1 MIYCVEDDAGIREL
15 VVYTLQNTGMEA
27 RGFADG
33 TALFSAL
40 RGAKPDLILLDIM
53 LPGEDGISILRRLR
67 SLPDTAALP
76 VILLT
81 AKNTEYDKV
90 IGLDSGADDYIAKPF
105 GMMELVARVRAVLR
119 RTQDAVSSAEHVL
132 LSDGPIS
139 LDERAHTVC
148 VSGQPVQLTLKEYQ
162 LLTLLM
168 KNQGTR
174 PEIRRAAETGVG
186 EDSRL
191 SETLETQ
198 TYYYALRLANGDIL
212 RIAATA
218 DSAFGALASA
228 SPWIVLVVLL
238 ALLVAALLASRLT
251 HVFLA
256 PIVSLDLHD
265 PLKNEAYDEL
275 SPLLH
280 RIDRQNRRINIQM
293 DELRRRQAEFD
304 DITARMD
311 EGLVLFSSSGDIL
324 FSNNVIHQLFPQDKA
339 AGNYLTLCRDAAYVE
354 AVEQALRG
362 GSAHTRMEKN
372 GRIWSLAASSVA
384 EEGAGHAAVL
394 LIVDVT
400 EREQAEQQRQE
411 FTANVSHELKT
422 PLTSIMGYAEII
434 EAGIAKPTDVVPF
447 AGKIRTEA
455 QRLLSL
461 IEDIIRL
468 SQLDAG
474 GEEIPF
480 EPIELQPLCCTV
492 RSRLQSKA
500 DRLGLKIECTGENAT
515 VSGQRRTLE
524 QMVFN
529 LADNA
534 LAYNRPNGSVTIE
547 TGTDSDGAPFVRVS
561 DTGIGIA
568 PADQKRVF
576 ERFYRVDKSHSK
588 MTGGTGLGLS
598 IVKHGAAL
606 HGAALTLDSTLNVGT
621 RITLT
626 FPKNRK

>member
-1 MIYCVEDDAGIREL
+1 MRKRVFGSIFLTAIV
-15 VVYTLQNTGMEA
+15 TL
-27 RGFADG
+27 
-33 TALFSAL
+33 
-40 RGAKPDLILLDIM
+40 
-53 LPGEDGISILRRLR
+53 
-67 SLPDTAALP
+67 
-76 VILLT
+76 LLT
-81 AKNTEYDKV
+81 A
-90 IGLDSGADDYIAKPF
+90 GLFLLVVHAGLTRDLRGRLAREGGYIA
-105 GMMELVARVRAVLR
+105 A
-119 RTQDAVSSAEHVL
+119 AVSTDRDLEEIKTLGTLCADRITLVKKDGTVLYDNETPAAEMENH
-132 LSDGPIS
+132 
-139 LDERAHTVC
+139 
-148 VSGQPVQLTLKEYQ
+148 
-162 LLTLLM
+162 
-168 KNQGTR
+168 GTR

-218 DSAFGALASA
+218 DSAFGARAGA

-280 RIDRQNRRINIQM
+280 RIDRQNRRISIQM

-324 FSNNVIHQLFPQDKA
+324 FANNVIHQLFPQDKA
-339 AGNYLTLCRDAAYVE
+339 AGHYLTLCRDAAYVE

-362 GSAHTRMEKN
+362 GRAHTRMEKN

-384 EEGAGHAAVL
+384 EDGAGHAAVL
-394 LIVDVT
+394 LIVDIT

-500 DRLGLKIECTGENAT
+500 DRLGLKIECAGENAT

-606 HGAALTLDSTLNVGT
+606 HGTALTLDSTLNVGT

-626 FPKNRK
+626 FPKNKK

>member
-1 MIYCVEDDAGIREL
+1 MRKRVFGSIFLTAIV
-15 VVYTLQNTGMEA
+15 TL
-27 RGFADG
+27 
-33 TALFSAL
+33 
-40 RGAKPDLILLDIM
+40 
-53 LPGEDGISILRRLR
+53 
-67 SLPDTAALP
+67 
-76 VILLT
+76 LLT
-81 AKNTEYDKV
+81 A
-90 IGLDSGADDYIAKPF
+90 GLFLLVVHAGLTRDLRGRLAREGGYIA
-105 GMMELVARVRAVLR
+105 A
-119 RTQDAVSSAEHVL
+119 AVSADRDLEEIKALGTLCADRITLVKKDGTVL
-132 LSDGPIS
+132 YDNETPAT
-139 LDERAHTVC
+139 EMENH
-148 VSGQPVQLTLKEYQ
+148 
-162 LLTLLM
+162 
-168 KNQGTR
+168 GTR

-218 DSAFGALASA
+218 DSAFGALAGA

-280 RIDRQNRRINIQM
+280 RIDRQNRRISIQM

-384 EEGAGHAAVL
+384 EDGAGHAAVL
-394 LIVDVT
+394 LIVDIT

-500 DRLGLKIECTGENAT
+500 DRLGLKIECAGENAT

>member
-1 MIYCVEDDAGIREL
+1 MRKRVFGSIFLTAIV
-15 VVYTLQNTGMEA
+15 TL
-27 RGFADG
+27 
-33 TALFSAL
+33 
-40 RGAKPDLILLDIM
+40 
-53 LPGEDGISILRRLR
+53 
-67 SLPDTAALP
+67 
-76 VILLT
+76 LLT
-81 AKNTEYDKV
+81 A
-90 IGLDSGADDYIAKPF
+90 GLFLLVVHAGLTRDLRGRLAREGGYIA
-105 GMMELVARVRAVLR
+105 A
-119 RTQDAVSSAEHVL
+119 AVSTDRDPEEIKALGTLCADRITLVKKDGTVLYDNETPAAEMENH
-132 LSDGPIS
+132 S
-139 LDERAHTVC
+139 
-148 VSGQPVQLTLKEYQ
+148 
-162 LLTLLM
+162 
-168 KNQGTR
+168 TR

-218 DSAFGALASA
+218 DSAFGALAGA

-434 EAGIAKPTDVVPF
+434 EAGIAKPADVAPF

-500 DRLGLKIECTGENAT
+500 DRLGLKIECTGGNAT

>member
-1 MIYCVEDDAGIREL
+1 MRKRVFGSIFLTAIV
-15 VVYTLQNTGMEA
+15 TL
-27 RGFADG
+27 
-33 TALFSAL
+33 
-40 RGAKPDLILLDIM
+40 
-53 LPGEDGISILRRLR
+53 
-67 SLPDTAALP
+67 
-76 VILLT
+76 LLT
-81 AKNTEYDKV
+81 A
-90 IGLDSGADDYIAKPF
+90 GLFLLVVHAGLTRDLRGRLAREGGYIAAAVFADRDPEEIKALGTLCADRITLVKKDGTVLYDNETPAAE
-105 GMMELVARVRAVLR
+105 MENH
-119 RTQDAVSSAEHVL
+119 S
-132 LSDGPIS
+132 
-139 LDERAHTVC
+139 
-148 VSGQPVQLTLKEYQ
+148 
-162 LLTLLM
+162 
-168 KNQGTR
+168 TR

-339 AGNYLTLCRDAAYVE
+339 TGNYLTLCRDAAYVE

-434 EAGIAKPTDVVPF
+434 EAGIAKPADVVPF

>member
-1 MIYCVEDDAGIREL
+1 MRKRVFGSIFLTAIV
-15 VVYTLQNTGMEA
+15 TL
-27 RGFADG
+27 
-33 TALFSAL
+33 
-40 RGAKPDLILLDIM
+40 
-53 LPGEDGISILRRLR
+53 
-67 SLPDTAALP
+67 
-76 VILLT
+76 LLT
-81 AKNTEYDKV
+81 A
-90 IGLDSGADDYIAKPF
+90 GLFLLVVHAGLTRDLRGRLAREGEYIAATVSTDRDLEEIKALGTLCADRITLVKKDGTVLYDNETPAAE
-105 GMMELVARVRAVLR
+105 MENH
-119 RTQDAVSSAEHVL
+119 S
-132 LSDGPIS
+132 
-139 LDERAHTVC
+139 
-148 VSGQPVQLTLKEYQ
+148 
-162 LLTLLM
+162 
-168 KNQGTR
+168 TR

-218 DSAFGALASA
+218 DSAFGALAGA

-280 RIDRQNRRINIQM
+280 RIDRQNRRISIQM

-324 FSNNVIHQLFPQDKA
+324 FANNVIHQLFPQDKA
-339 AGNYLTLCRDAAYVE
+339 TGNYLTLCRDAAYVE

-372 GRIWSLAASSVA
+372 SRIWSLAASSVA
-384 EEGAGHAAVL
+384 EDGAGHAAVL
-394 LIVDVT
+394 LIVDIT

-434 EAGIAKPTDVVPF
+434 EAGIVKPTDVVPF

-500 DRLGLKIECTGENAT
+500 DRLGLKIECAGENAT

-626 FPKNRK
+626 FPKNKK

>member
-1 MIYCVEDDAGIREL
+1 MRKRVFGSIFLTAIV
-15 VVYTLQNTGMEA
+15 TL
-27 RGFADG
+27 
-33 TALFSAL
+33 
-40 RGAKPDLILLDIM
+40 
-53 LPGEDGISILRRLR
+53 
-67 SLPDTAALP
+67 
-76 VILLT
+76 LLT
-81 AKNTEYDKV
+81 A
-90 IGLDSGADDYIAKPF
+90 GLFLLVVHAGLTRDLRSRLAREGGYIA
-105 GMMELVARVRAVLR
+105 A
-119 RTQDAVSSAEHVL
+119 AVSTDRDLEKIKALGTLCADRITLVKKDGTVLYDNGTPAAEMENH
-132 LSDGPIS
+132 
-139 LDERAHTVC
+139 
-148 VSGQPVQLTLKEYQ
+148 
-162 LLTLLM
+162 
-168 KNQGTR
+168 GTR

-186 EDSRL
+186 EDIRL

-218 DSAFGALASA
+218 DSAFGALAGA

-280 RIDRQNRRINIQM
+280 RIDRQNRRISIQM

-339 AGNYLTLCRDAAYVE
+339 TGNYLTLCRDAAYVE

-384 EEGAGHAAVL
+384 EDGAGHAAVL

-434 EAGIAKPTDVVPF
+434 EAGIAKPADVVPF

-500 DRLGLKIECTGENAT
+500 DRLGLKIECAGENAT

-576 ERFYRVDKSHSK
+576 ECFYRVDKSHSK

-606 HGAALTLDSTLNVGT
+606 HGAVLTLDSTLNVGT

>member
-1 MIYCVEDDAGIREL
+1 MRKRVFGSIFLTAIV
-15 VVYTLQNTGMEA
+15 TL
-27 RGFADG
+27 
-33 TALFSAL
+33 
-40 RGAKPDLILLDIM
+40 
-53 LPGEDGISILRRLR
+53 
-67 SLPDTAALP
+67 
-76 VILLT
+76 LLT
-81 AKNTEYDKV
+81 A
-90 IGLDSGADDYIAKPF
+90 GLFLLVVHAGLTRDLRGRLAREGGYIAATVSADRDLEEIKALGTLCADRITLVKKDGTVLYDNETPADE
-105 GMMELVARVRAVLR
+105 MENH
-119 RTQDAVSSAEHVL
+119 S
-132 LSDGPIS
+132 
-139 LDERAHTVC
+139 
-148 VSGQPVQLTLKEYQ
+148 
-162 LLTLLM
+162 
-168 KNQGTR
+168 TR

-218 DSAFGALASA
+218 DSAFGALAGA

-280 RIDRQNRRINIQM
+280 RIDRQNRRISIQM

-384 EEGAGHAAVL
+384 EDGAGHAAVL
-394 LIVDVT
+394 LIVDIT

-626 FPKNRK
+626 FPKNKE

>member
-1 MIYCVEDDAGIREL
+1 MRKRVFGSIFLTAIV
-15 VVYTLQNTGMEA
+15 TL
-27 RGFADG
+27 
-33 TALFSAL
+33 
-40 RGAKPDLILLDIM
+40 
-53 LPGEDGISILRRLR
+53 
-67 SLPDTAALP
+67 
-76 VILLT
+76 LLT
-81 AKNTEYDKV
+81 A
-90 IGLDSGADDYIAKPF
+90 GLFLLVVHAGLTRDLRGRLAREGGYIAATVSADRGLEEIKALGTLCADRITLVKKDGTVLYDNETPAAE
-105 GMMELVARVRAVLR
+105 MENH
-119 RTQDAVSSAEHVL
+119 S
-132 LSDGPIS
+132 
-139 LDERAHTVC
+139 
-148 VSGQPVQLTLKEYQ
+148 
-162 LLTLLM
+162 
-168 KNQGTR
+168 TR

-218 DSAFGALASA
+218 DSAFGALAGA

-280 RIDRQNRRINIQM
+280 RIDRQNRRISIQM

-339 AGNYLTLCRDAAYVE
+339 AGNYLTLCRDAAYIE

-384 EEGAGHAAVL
+384 EDGAGHAAVL

-480 EPIELQPLCCTV
+480 EPIELQPLCCTI

-500 DRLGLKIECTGENAT
+500 DRLGLKIECAGENTT

>member
-40 RGAKPDLILLDIM
+40 RNEKPDLILLDIM

-119 RTQDAVSSAEHVL
+119 RTQDAVSPAEHVL

-148 VSGQPVQLTLKEYQ
+148 VSGQPVQL
-162 LLTLLM
+162 
-168 KNQGTR
+168 
-174 PEIRRAAETGVG
+174 
-186 EDSRL
+186 
-191 SETLETQ
+191 TLETQ

-218 DSAFGALASA
+218 DSAFGALAGA

-280 RIDRQNRRINIQM
+280 RIDRQNRRISIQM

-324 FSNNVIHQLFPQDKA
+324 FANNVIHQLFPQDKA
-339 AGNYLTLCRDAAYVE
+339 TGNYLTLCRDAAYVE

-384 EEGAGHAAVL
+384 EDGAGHAAVL
-394 LIVDVT
+394 LIVDIT

-500 DRLGLKIECTGENAT
+500 DRLGLKIECAGENAT

>member
-1 MIYCVEDDAGIREL
+1 MRKRVFGSIFLTAIV
-15 VVYTLQNTGMEA
+15 TL
-27 RGFADG
+27 
-33 TALFSAL
+33 
-40 RGAKPDLILLDIM
+40 
-53 LPGEDGISILRRLR
+53 
-67 SLPDTAALP
+67 
-76 VILLT
+76 LLT
-81 AKNTEYDKV
+81 A
-90 IGLDSGADDYIAKPF
+90 GLFLLVVHAGLTRDLRGRLAREGGYIAATVSTDRDLEEIKALGTLCADRITLVKKDGTVLYDNETPAAE
-105 GMMELVARVRAVLR
+105 MEN
-119 RTQDAVSSAEHVL
+119 H
-132 LSDGPIS
+132 
-139 LDERAHTVC
+139 
-148 VSGQPVQLTLKEYQ
+148 
-162 LLTLLM
+162 
-168 KNQGTR
+168 GTR

-218 DSAFGALASA
+218 DSAFGALAGA

-256 PIVSLDLHD
+256 PIVSLDLHN

-280 RIDRQNRRINIQM
+280 RIDRQNRRISIQM

-324 FSNNVIHQLFPQDKA
+324 FANNVIHQLFPQDKA
-339 AGNYLTLCRDAAYVE
+339 TGNYLTLCRDAAYVE

-384 EEGAGHAAVL
+384 EDGAGHAAVL
-394 LIVDVT
+394 LIVDIT

-480 EPIELQPLCCTV
+480 EPIELRPLCCTV

-500 DRLGLKIECTGENAT
+500 DRLGLKIECAGENAT

>member
-1 MIYCVEDDAGIREL
+1 MRKRVFGSIFLTAIV
-15 VVYTLQNTGMEA
+15 TL
-27 RGFADG
+27 
-33 TALFSAL
+33 
-40 RGAKPDLILLDIM
+40 
-53 LPGEDGISILRRLR
+53 
-67 SLPDTAALP
+67 
-76 VILLT
+76 LLT
-81 AKNTEYDKV
+81 A
-90 IGLDSGADDYIAKPF
+90 GLFLLVVHAGLTRDLRGRLAREGGYIAATVSTDRDLEEIKAL
-105 GMMELVARVRAVLR
+105 GTLCADRITLVKKDGTVLYDNE
-119 RTQDAVSSAEHVL
+119 TPSAEMENH
-132 LSDGPIS
+132 
-139 LDERAHTVC
+139 
-148 VSGQPVQLTLKEYQ
+148 
-162 LLTLLM
+162 
-168 KNQGTR
+168 GTR

-186 EDSRL
+186 EGSRL

-218 DSAFGALASA
+218 DSAFGALAGA

-280 RIDRQNRRINIQM
+280 RIDRQNRRISIQM

-324 FSNNVIHQLFPQDKA
+324 FANNVIHQLFPQDKA

-384 EEGAGHAAVL
+384 EDGAGHAAVL
-394 LIVDVT
+394 LIVDIT

-500 DRLGLKIECTGENAT
+500 DRLGLKIECAGENAT

>member
-1 MIYCVEDDAGIREL
+1 MRKRVFGSIFLTAIV
-15 VVYTLQNTGMEA
+15 TL
-27 RGFADG
+27 
-33 TALFSAL
+33 
-40 RGAKPDLILLDIM
+40 
-53 LPGEDGISILRRLR
+53 
-67 SLPDTAALP
+67 
-76 VILLT
+76 LLT
-81 AKNTEYDKV
+81 A
-90 IGLDSGADDYIAKPF
+90 GLFLLVVHAGLTRDLRGRLAREGGYIA
-105 GMMELVARVRAVLR
+105 A
-119 RTQDAVSSAEHVL
+119 AVSTDRGLEEIKALGTLCADRITLVKKDGTVLYDNETPAAEMENH
-132 LSDGPIS
+132 
-139 LDERAHTVC
+139 
-148 VSGQPVQLTLKEYQ
+148 
-162 LLTLLM
+162 
-168 KNQGTR
+168 GTR

-293 DELRRRQAEFD
+293 DELRRRQSEFD

-384 EEGAGHAAVL
+384 EDGAGHAAVL
-394 LIVDVT
+394 LIVDIT

-434 EAGIAKPTDVVPF
+434 EAGIAKPADVVPF

-474 GEEIPF
+474 GEDIPF

>member
-1 MIYCVEDDAGIREL
+1 MRKRVFGSIFLTAIVTLMLTAGLFLLAVHAGLTRDLRGRLAREGGYIAATIPADRDLEDIKSLGSLCADRITL
-15 VVYTLQNTGMEA
+15 VKK
-27 RGFADG
+27 DG
-33 TALFSAL
+33 TVLYDNQTPAAEMENHSA
-40 RGAKPDLILLDIM
+40 
-53 LPGEDGISILRRLR
+53 
-67 SLPDTAALP
+67 
-76 VILLT
+76 
-81 AKNTEYDKV
+81 
-90 IGLDSGADDYIAKPF
+90 
-105 GMMELVARVRAVLR
+105 
-119 RTQDAVSSAEHVL
+119 
-132 LSDGPIS
+132 
-139 LDERAHTVC
+139 
-148 VSGQPVQLTLKEYQ
+148 
-162 LLTLLM
+162 
-168 KNQGTR
+168 R
-174 PEIRRAAETGVG
+174 PEIREAEETGVG

-218 DSAFGALASA
+218 DSAFGALSSA

-251 HVFLA
+251 HIFLA
-256 PIVSLDLHD
+256 PIASLDLHD

-280 RIDRQNRRINIQM
+280 RIDRQNRRIHIQM

-324 FSNNVIHQLFPQDKA
+324 FANNAIHRLFPQDKA
-339 AGNYLTLCRDAAYVE
+339 AGNYLTLCRDASYVE
-354 AVEQALRG
+354 AVEQALHG
-362 GSAHTRMEKN
+362 GSAHTKMERN

-384 EEGAGHAAVL
+384 EDGAGHAAVL

-434 EAGIAKPTDVVPF
+434 ETGIAKPTDVVPF

-474 GEEIPF
+474 GEAIPF
-480 EPIELQPLCCTV
+480 EPIALLPLCGTV

-500 DRLGLKIECTGENAT
+500 DRLGLKIDCKGENAT

-606 HGAALTLDSTLNVGT
+606 HGAKVTLDSTPDVGT
-621 RITLT
+621 KITLT
-626 FPKNRK
+626 FPKSEK

>member
-1 MIYCVEDDAGIREL
+1 MRKRVFGSIFLTAIV
-15 VVYTLQNTGMEA
+15 TL
-27 RGFADG
+27 
-33 TALFSAL
+33 
-40 RGAKPDLILLDIM
+40 
-53 LPGEDGISILRRLR
+53 
-67 SLPDTAALP
+67 
-76 VILLT
+76 LLT
-81 AKNTEYDKV
+81 A
-90 IGLDSGADDYIAKPF
+90 GLFLLVVHAGLTRDLRGRLAREGGYIAATVSADRDPEEIKAL
-105 GMMELVARVRAVLR
+105 GTLCADRITLVKKDGTVLYDNE
-119 RTQDAVSSAEHVL
+119 TPAAEMGNH
-132 LSDGPIS
+132 
-139 LDERAHTVC
+139 
-148 VSGQPVQLTLKEYQ
+148 
-162 LLTLLM
+162 
-168 KNQGTR
+168 GTR

-293 DELRRRQAEFD
+293 DELRRHQAEFD

-384 EEGAGHAAVL
+384 EDGAGHAAVL
-394 LIVDVT
+394 LIVDIT

-434 EAGIAKPTDVVPF
+434 EAGIAKPADVVPF

-474 GEEIPF
+474 GEDIPF

>member
-1 MIYCVEDDAGIREL
+1 MRKRVFGSIFLTAIV
-15 VVYTLQNTGMEA
+15 TL
-27 RGFADG
+27 
-33 TALFSAL
+33 
-40 RGAKPDLILLDIM
+40 
-53 LPGEDGISILRRLR
+53 
-67 SLPDTAALP
+67 
-76 VILLT
+76 LLT
-81 AKNTEYDKV
+81 A
-90 IGLDSGADDYIAKPF
+90 GLFLLVVHAGLTRDLRGRLAREGGYIAATVSADRGLEEIKALGTLCADRITLVKKDGTVLYDNETPVAE
-105 GMMELVARVRAVLR
+105 MEN
-119 RTQDAVSSAEHVL
+119 H
-132 LSDGPIS
+132 
-139 LDERAHTVC
+139 
-148 VSGQPVQLTLKEYQ
+148 
-162 LLTLLM
+162 
-168 KNQGTR
+168 GTR

-218 DSAFGALASA
+218 DSAFGALAGA

-280 RIDRQNRRINIQM
+280 RIDRQNRRISIQM

-339 AGNYLTLCRDAAYVE
+339 AGNYLTLCRDAAYIE

-384 EEGAGHAAVL
+384 EDGAGHAAVL
-394 LIVDVT
+394 LIVDIT

-500 DRLGLKIECTGENAT
+500 DRLGLKIECAGENAT

-598 IVKHGAAL
+598 IVKHGVAL

-626 FPKNRK
+626 FPKSRK